1 MLSSKENMP
10 RCLKL
15 RALQG
20 KIKLLN
26 EFVKKEKE
34 RVRGER
40 EVGGRYV
47 SERRVAPLTQQPTL
61 GV

>member
-1 MLSSKENMP
+1 MP